1 MPRDKEE
8 NISVERKT
16 PGVSSQPSLVL
27 SSLPCPRRTHRAE
40 EMGTEEEDA
49 YGFFSWALWLGGRI
63 LHCVSGSES
72 LNLGKWN
79 HKLHECVWPSL
90 RFFGRVIRI
99 P

>member
-1 MPRDKEE
+1 MPRDREE
-8 NISVERKT
+8 NIFLVERKM
-16 PGVSSQPSLVL
+16 PGASFQPSVVL

-40 EMGTEEEDA
+40 EMGTEEDA
-49 YGFFSWALWLGGRI
+49 AYRFFSWASRLGGRI

-79 HKLHECVWPSL
+79 HKSQERVWPSL
-90 RFFGRVIRI
+90 RFRI